1 MRHKILDVIGDLSL
15 FPVRLKA
22 HIYAVKP
29 SHALNVELAREIYKQ
44 YKHRQSQRV
53 PFEAGPIGEGG
64 MDTADIMKV
73 LPHRFPFLM
82 VDRIIGF
89 EGTTKVIGQ
98 KAVTMNEPFFP
109 GHFPGHPV
117 MPGVLQVEAMAQ
129 VASLL
134 LFKNTGVGGKIGYFM
149 SADKVK
155 WRKPVL
161 PGDTLIIEVELTKS
175 RGKIAKAFGVCRVK
189 NEVVSEAEL
198 MFGIVDA

>member
-1 MRHKILDVIGDLSL
+1 
-15 FPVRLKA
+15 VRLKA

-44 YKHRQSQRV
+44 YKHRQAARA
-53 PFEAGPIGEGG
+53 PADMPIGEGA
-64 MDTADIMKV
+64 MDAADIMKV
-73 LPHRFPFLM
+73 LPHRHPFLL
-82 VDRIIGF
+82 VDRILGF
-89 EGTTKVIGQ
+89 DGTTKITGQ

-129 VASLL
+129 VASIL

-155 WRKPVL
+155 WRKPVV
-161 PGDTLIIEVELTKS
+161 PGDTLIIEVEMTKF
-175 RGKIAKAFGVCRVK
+175 RGKIAKANGVCRVK
-189 NEVVSEAEL
+189 NEIVSEAEL

>member
-1 MRHKILDVIGDLSL
+1 M
-15 FPVRLKA
+15 RLKA

-44 YKHRQSQRV
+44 YKQRQAQRM
-53 PFEAGPIGEGG
+53 PFEGMPIGEGG
-64 MDTADIMKV
+64 MDAADIMKV
-73 LPHRFPFLM
+73 LPHRYPFLL
-82 VDRIIGF
+82 VDRILGF
-89 EGTTKVIGQ
+89 EGTTKIVGQ

-129 VASLL
+129 VASIL

-161 PGDTLIIEVELTKS
+161 PGDTLIIEVEMTKF
-175 RGKIAKAFGVCRVK
+175 RGKIARAVGVCRVK
-189 NEVVSEAEL
+189 NEIVSEAEL